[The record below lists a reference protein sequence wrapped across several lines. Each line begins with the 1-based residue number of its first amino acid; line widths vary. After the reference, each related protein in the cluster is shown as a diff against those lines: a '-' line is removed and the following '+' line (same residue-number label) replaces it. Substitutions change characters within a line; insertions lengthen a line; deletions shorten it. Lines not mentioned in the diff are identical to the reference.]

1 MSESDQSLS
10 FQLGAL
16 TEAIQSSRSDSNRR
30 FDTLVSS
37 IGENKKDLHEFKDQ
51 VRDEFKS
58 VHKKFAD
65 INQKFSIW
73 QGVTMTI
80 AAIPALII
88 FVFQVFE
95 FFKK

>member
-1 MSESDQSLS
+1 MSPVEDNLS
-10 FQLGAL
+10 YQLGLL
-16 TEAIQSSRSDSNRR
+16 TASIDASRTDANRR

-88 FVFQVFE
+88 FAFQVFS
-95 FFKK
+95 FFQK